1 MHLIEHL
8 IICWFSSSQEQLV
21 FFWNIADDDNMSD
34 KISCNLELY
43 TSLFIKKKIRPTT
56 YLKIHIEGE
65 YITLDS
71 V

>member
-21 FFWNIADDDNMSD
+21 FFGNIADDDNMSD

-43 TSLFIKKKIRPTT
+43 TSLFIKKK
-56 YLKIHIEGE
+56 
-65 YITLDS
+65 
-71 V
+71 

>member
-8 IICWFSSSQEQLV
+8 IICWFSSSQEQLF

-43 TSLFIKKKIRPTT
+43 TSLFIKKK
-56 YLKIHIEGE
+56 
-65 YITLDS
+65 
-71 V
+71 